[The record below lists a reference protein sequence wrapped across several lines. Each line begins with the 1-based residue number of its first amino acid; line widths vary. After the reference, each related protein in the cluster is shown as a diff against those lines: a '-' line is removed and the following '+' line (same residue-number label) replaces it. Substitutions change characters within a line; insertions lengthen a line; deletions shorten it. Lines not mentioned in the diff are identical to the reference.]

1 MSWEILTR
9 KYLAHKAVENLFEV
23 VFSSRSSSRSIF
35 FQLAKLPVVRWISFF
50 FYSKST
56 RNVPN
61 QTIVRKY
68 IYKYITTVTSWS
80 RKVGVFPL
88 KNTIRYI
95 T

>member
-23 VFSSRSSSRSIF
+23 VFSSLSSSRSIF
-35 FQLAKLPVVRWISFF
+35 FQLAKLPVMRWISFF

-61 QTIVRKY
+61 QTIVN
-68 IYKYITTVTSWS
+68 KYITTVTSWS

-88 KNTIRYI
+88 KNTIRHI

>member
-1 MSWEILTR
+1 MDFF
-9 KYLAHKAVENLFEV
+9 LFLFKEHTK
-23 VFSSRSSSRSIF
+23 RSQSN
-35 FQLAKLPVVRWISFF
+35 
-50 FYSKST
+50 Y
-56 RNVPN
+56 
-61 QTIVRKY
+61 RKY

>member
-9 KYLAHKAVENLFEV
+9 KYLAHKAVENLFKV
-23 VFSSRSSSRSIF
+23 VFSSLSSSRSIF
-35 FQLAKLPVVRWISFF
+35 FQLAKLPVVRWISLFF
-50 FYSKST
+50 LFKEHTKRSQSNY
-56 RNVPN
+56 
-61 QTIVRKY
+61 RKY

-80 RKVGVFPL
+80 RKVGLFPL